1 MSKIKI
7 LCTGSGGFV
16 FSNFI
21 RYVLKNNS
29 NYSIVGIDRC
39 DNSNVL
45 NTIYSNKGHNFYIGD
60 VGDQHFL
67 NVIFSLEKPDYVIHG
82 ATSYTDP
89 IHVNVQCTQ
98 TIINSCIFHNVKK
111 LIYVSGGGVY
121 SGCSMDETGTIEPQ
135 NVYWAT
141 KAAGELLVKAAS
153 ISQGLNYNII
163 RSCKNNY
170 GPRQQGNETIPIIIN
185 GILNNK
191 RLDLNINAMQ
201 NCDWLHV
208 EDHCKAILKIL
219 ESGKENEIYN
229 IGAGQEFTNAEVLHE
244 ICNVLGRGHD
254 LITFSGNEL
263 ENFGNVVNFE
273 KLKSIGWLPSIKFK
287 NGIVSTINWYNNNLW
302 FLR

>member
-1 MSKIKI
+1 MAKTKI

-39 DNSNVL
+39 DNTNVL

-60 VGDQHFL
+60 VGDEHFI
-67 NVIFSLEKPDYVIHG
+67 NVIFTLEKPDYVIHG

-89 IHVNVQCTQ
+89 IHVNVQGTQ
-98 TIINSCIFHNVKK
+98 NVINACLKHNVKK

-121 SGCSMDETGTIEPQ
+121 SGTSVEETDCVEPK
-135 NVYWAT
+135 NTFWAT

-153 ISQGLNYNII
+153 IGKNLEYNIT
-163 RSCKNNY
+163 RSCINNY
-170 GPRQQGNETIPIIIN
+170 GPRQQGNKIIPLIIN

-191 RLDLNINAMQ
+191 RVDINVNAMQ

-219 ESGKENEIYN
+219 EDGAKNEIYN
-229 IGAGQEFTNAEVLHE
+229 IGAGQEFTNIEAFHE
-244 ICNVLGRGHD
+244 ICNILGRGHD
-254 LITFSGNEL
+254 LITFSGTVS
-263 ENFGNVVNFE
+263 ENCGNVVSFQ
-273 KLKSIGWLPSIKFK
+273 KLKSIGWSPSIKFK
-287 NGIVSTINWYNNNLW
+287 NGIISAINWYNNNLW

>member
-1 MSKIKI
+1 MSKTKI

-16 FSNFI
+16 FSNFV

-60 VGDQHFL
+60 VGDEHFL

-89 IHVNVQCTQ
+89 IHVHVKGTHN
-98 TIINSCIFHNVKK
+98 IIESCISHNVKK
-111 LIYVSGGGVY
+111 LIYASSGGLY
-121 SGCSMDETGTIEPQ
+121 SGSSMVETDPIEPRTD
-135 NVYWAT
+135 YWAS
-141 KAAGELLVKAAS
+141 KAAGELFVKAAS
-153 ISQGLNYNII
+153 NRGLNYNII
-163 RSCKNNY
+163 RSCTNNY
-170 GPRQQGNETIPIIIN
+170 GPRQKGSKTVPLIVNS
-185 GILNNK
+185 ILNN
-191 RLDLNINAMQ
+191 RCLDININAMQ

-219 ESGKENEIYN
+219 EDGKKNEVYN

-254 LITFSGNEL
+254 LITFSGNVL
-263 ENFGNVVNFE
+263 DNCGNIVNFD
-273 KLKSIGWLPSIKFK
+273 KLKSIGWSPSIKFK
-287 NGIVSTINWYNNNLW
+287 NGIVGVINWYNNNLW